1 MRLKYIYCVLFSA
14 TILAL
19 TGCAG
24 QSVQLNTIEK
34 VNNLSPGMK
43 FQEVVVVLGEPKS
56 SSFVGDMWVLKYSL
70 HEYWKGW
77 VPFYVAFD
85 KKTKEVVSW
94 YVDEA
99 EYQRNQQKWM
109 EIYKAMTPPPTQTGG
124 GSSGSG
130 GGGQSGA
137 GGYYPTPTGDSGSY
151 ESYDTF
157 EADSAGYPGG
167 AYENPSSGYYDYNTY
182 GD

>member
-1 MRLKYIYCVLFSA
+1 MRTF
-14 TILAL
+14 ILAATVIVL
-19 TGCAG
+19 SGCVG
-24 QSVQLNTIEK
+24 KSLELNTIEK
-34 VNNLSPGMK
+34 VNNLSPGMT
-43 FQEVVVVLGEPKS
+43 FQEVVVILGKPKS

-77 VPFYVAFD
+77 VPFYVAVD
-85 KKTKEVVSW
+85 KKSKKVTSW

-109 EIYKAMTPPPTQTGG
+109 EIYKAMAPPPTPAGG
-124 GSSGSG
+124 RSSSGGSG
-130 GGGQSGA
+130 GQAGT
-137 GGYYPTPTGDSGSY
+137 GGYYPTATGDAGSY

-167 AYENPSSGYYDYNTY
+167 AYQNPSSGYYDYSTY